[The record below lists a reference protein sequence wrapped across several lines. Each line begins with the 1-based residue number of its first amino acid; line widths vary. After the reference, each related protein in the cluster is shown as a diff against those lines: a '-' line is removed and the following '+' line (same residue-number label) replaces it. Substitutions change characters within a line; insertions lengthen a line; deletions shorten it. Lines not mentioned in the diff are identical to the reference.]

1 MNESICFT
9 VEEYKSTFQHLLNE
23 FILATAKTELDFF
36 NYQLE
41 IYNNANVVSHQDFE
55 GALYGG
61 TVVNMDKF
69 QEVIAF
75 IRLKIAE
82 CKYGKTEVKE
92 VEIDLSETNGREKII
107 YLQKMG
113 IIDFLRTKTPFNTN
127 THSLASF
134 LSGITGIKTS
144 SIYPMINPIVN
155 NSVSQTNNPMNS
167 LKAVEK
173 VEKELIR
180 IGINLKE
187 TI

>member
-1 MNESICFT
+1 
-9 VEEYKSTFQHLLNE
+9 
-23 FILATAKTELDFF
+23 
-36 NYQLE
+36 
-41 IYNNANVVSHQDFE
+41 
-55 GALYGG
+55 
-61 TVVNMDKF
+61 
-69 QEVIAF
+69 
-75 IRLKIAE
+75 
-82 CKYGKTEVKE
+82 
-92 VEIDLSETNGREKII
+92 
-107 YLQKMG
+107 MG

>member
-9 VEEYKSTFQHLLNE
+9 VEEYKSTFQYLLNE
-23 FILATAKTELDFF
+23 FILAIAKTELDFF
-36 NYQLE
+36 EYQLD
-41 IYNNANVVSHQDFE
+41 IYNNAHVVSHQDFE

-61 TVVNMDKF
+61 IIVNMDKF

-75 IRLKIAE
+75 IRVKIAE
-82 CKYGKTEVKE
+82 CKYGKTEVEE